1 MLSQKKIAVLM
12 GGPGSE
18 RQVSLV
24 SGNAVLKALLGLGLD
39 AVAVDVTGTV
49 INLPPGTDLA
59 FNVIHGTFGEDGELQ
74 TQLEKLGVPYTG
86 AGVESSRRAFD
97 KNIAKQCFIA
107 AGVPTPAAET
117 IDLKKG
123 ERPSMP
129 LPYVVKSPCQ
139 GSSVG
144 VYICKTGDEVEA
156 ALKDVRQYGDT
167 ALIEQYIKG
176 RELTVAVINDRAHP
190 IVEIVAPGGVYDMAS
205 KYPWLSGSQGSQYFC
220 PAELD
225 AETTRRVQEAGLA
238 GHRALGAEIYSRVD
252 VLLDADGNPFVI
264 EANTIP
270 GMTETSLLP
279 KAAAA
284 AGISFPNLCL
294 TIAEQSYQLRE
305 TRNRKPE
312 SR

>member
-1 MLSQKKIAVLM
+1 MLSDKKIAVLM

-18 RQVSLV
+18 REVSLA
-24 SGNAVLKALLGLGLD
+24 SGKAVLKALLGLGLD
-39 AVAVDVTGTV
+39 ATGVDVTDTT
-49 INLPPGTDLA
+49 INLPAGTDLA
-59 FNVIHGTFGEDGELQ
+59 FNVIHGTFGEDGQLQ
-74 TQLEKLGVPYTG
+74 TALEKLGVPYTG

-97 KNIAKQCFIA
+97 KNIAKQFFIE

-117 IDLKKG
+117 IDLAKS

-144 VYICKTGDEVEA
+144 VYICKTSDEAAA
-156 ALKDVRQYGDT
+156 ALKNVRQYGDT

-176 RELTVAVINDRAHP
+176 RELTVAVIGYRAYP

-205 KYPWLSGSQGSQYFC
+205 KYPWLSGAQGSQYFC
-220 PAELD
+220 PAALD
-225 AETTRRVQEAGLA
+225 DETTRRVQEAGLA

-252 VLLDADGNPFVI
+252 VLLDADDNPYVI

-284 AGISFPNLCL
+284 AGISFPDLCL
-294 TIAEQSYQLRE
+294 TIAEQSYLLRK
-305 TRNRKPE
+305 TKN
-312 SR
+312 

>member
-1 MLSQKKIAVLM
+1 MLSDKKIAVLM

-18 RQVSLV
+18 REISLA
-24 SGNAVLKALLGLGLD
+24 SGKAVLKALLGLGLD
-39 AVAVDVTGTV
+39 ATGVDVTGTT
-49 INLPPGTDLA
+49 IDLPAGTDLA
-59 FNVIHGTFGEDGELQ
+59 FNVIHGTFGEDGQLQ
-74 TQLEKLGVPYTG
+74 TALENLGVPYTG
-86 AGVESSRRAFD
+86 AGAESSRRAFD

-117 IDLKKG
+117 IDLNKS

-144 VYICKTGDEVEA
+144 VYICKTSDEAEA
-156 ALKDVRQYGDT
+156 ALKNVREYGDT

-176 RELTVAVINDRAHP
+176 RELTVAVIGDKAYP

-205 KYPWLSGSQGSQYFC
+205 KYPWLSGAQGSQYFC
-220 PAELD
+220 PAALD
-225 AETTRRVQEAGLA
+225 DETTRRVQEAGLA

-252 VLLDADGNPFVI
+252 VLLDVEGNPHVI

-284 AGISFPNLCL
+284 AGIDFPTLCL
-294 TIAEQSYQLRE
+294 TIAEQSYLLRKTE
-305 TRNRKPE
+305 T
-312 SR
+312 

>member
-1 MLSQKKIAVLM
+1 M

-18 RQVSLV
+18 REVSLA
-24 SGNAVLKALLGLGLD
+24 SGKAVLKALQGLGLD
-39 AVAVDVTGTV
+39 AVGVDVTGTSV
-49 INLPPGTDLA
+49 DLPPGTDLA
-59 FNVIHGTFGEDGELQ
+59 FNVIHGTFGEDGQLQ
-74 TQLEKLGVPYTG
+74 QILEKIGVPYTG

-117 IDLKKG
+117 IDLDKG

-144 VYICKTGDEVEA
+144 VYICKTQAEAGA
-156 ALKDVRQYGDT
+156 ALQNVRQYGST
-167 ALIEQYIKG
+167 ALIEQYVNG
-176 RELTVAVINDRAHP
+176 RELTVAVIGDRAYP
-190 IVEIVAPGGVYDMAS
+190 IVEIVAPGGVYDMAN
-205 KYPWLSGSQGSQYFC
+205 KYPWLSGAQGSQYFC
-220 PAELD
+220 PAELND
-225 AETTRRVQEAGLA
+225 ETTRRVQEAGLA
-238 GHRALGAEIYSRVD
+238 GHRALGVEIYSRVD
-252 VLLDADGNPFVI
+252 VLLDAQGNPYVI

-284 AGISFPNLCL
+284 AGMDFPTLCL
-294 TIAEQSYQLRE
+294 TIAEQSYRLRDARNQIPE
-305 TRNRKPE
+305 TR
-312 SR
+312 

>member
-1 MLSQKKIAVLM
+1 MLSDKKIAVLM

-18 RQVSLV
+18 REVSLA
-24 SGNAVLKALLGLGLD
+24 SGKAVLKALLGLGLD
-39 AVAVDVTGTV
+39 ATGVDVTGTT
-49 INLPPGTDLA
+49 IDLPAGTDLA
-59 FNVIHGTFGEDGELQ
+59 FNVIHGTFGEDGQLQ
-74 TQLEKLGVPYTG
+74 TALEKLGVPYTG
-86 AGVESSRRAFD
+86 AGIESSKRAFD

-117 IDLKKG
+117 IDLNKN

-144 VYICKTGDEVEA
+144 VYICKTDDEASA
-156 ALKDVRQYGDT
+156 ALKNVREYGDT

-176 RELTVAVINDRAHP
+176 RELTVAVIGDRAYP

-205 KYPWLSGSQGSQYFC
+205 KYPWLSGAQGSQYFC
-220 PAELD
+220 PAALD
-225 AETTRRVQEAGLA
+225 DETTRRVQEAGLA

-252 VLLDADGNPFVI
+252 VLLDAEGNPFVI

-284 AGISFPNLCL
+284 AGISFPELCL
-294 TIAEQSYQLRE
+294 LIAEQSYLLRK
-305 TRNRKPE
+305 TKN
-312 SR
+312 

>member
-1 MLSQKKIAVLM
+1 MLSHKKIAVLM

-18 RQVSLV
+18 REVSLA
-24 SGNAVLKALLGLGLD
+24 SGKAVFKALQGLGLD
-39 AVAVDVTGTV
+39 AVGVDVSGTSV
-49 INLPPGTDLA
+49 DLPPGTALA
-59 FNVIHGTFGEDGELQ
+59 FNVIHGTFGEDGQLQ
-74 TQLEKLGVPYTG
+74 QILEKTGVPYTG

-117 IDLKKG
+117 IDLDKG

-144 VYICKTGDEVEA
+144 VYICKTQAEAEA
-156 ALKDVRQYGDT
+156 ALQNVRQYGST
-167 ALIEQYIKG
+167 ALIEQYVNG
-176 RELTVAVINDRAHP
+176 RELTVAVIGDRAYP
-190 IVEIVAPGGVYDMAS
+190 IVEIVAPGGVYDMAN
-205 KYPWLSGSQGSQYFC
+205 KYPWLSGAQGSQYFC
-220 PAELD
+220 PAKLD
-225 AETTRRVQEAGLA
+225 DETTRRVQEAGLA
-238 GHRALGAEIYSRVD
+238 GHRALGVEIYSRVD
-252 VLLDADGNPFVI
+252 VLLDAQGNPYVI

-284 AGISFPNLCL
+284 TGMDFPTLCL

-305 TRNRKPE
+305 TR
-312 SR
+312 

>member
-1 MLSQKKIAVLM
+1 MLSDKKIAVLM

-18 RQVSLV
+18 REVSLV
-24 SGNAVLKALLGLGLD
+24 SGKAVLKALLGLGLD
-39 AVAVDVTGTV
+39 ATGVNVTGTT
-49 INLPPGTDLA
+49 IDLPAGTDLA
-59 FNVIHGTFGEDGELQ
+59 FNVIHGTFGEDGQLQ
-74 TQLEKLGVPYTG
+74 TALEKLGVPYTG
-86 AGVESSRRAFD
+86 AGIESSKRAFD

-117 IDLKKG
+117 IDLNKN

-144 VYICKTGDEVEA
+144 VYICKTDDEAAA
-156 ALKDVRQYGDT
+156 ALKNVREYGDT

-176 RELTVAVINDRAHP
+176 RELTVAVIGDRAYP

-205 KYPWLSGSQGSQYFC
+205 KYPWLSGAQGSQYFC
-220 PAELD
+220 PAALD
-225 AETTRRVQEAGLA
+225 DETTRRVQEAGLA

-252 VLLDADGNPFVI
+252 VLLDAEGNPFVI

-284 AGISFPNLCL
+284 AGISFPDLCL
-294 TIAEQSYQLRE
+294 LIAEQSYLLRKM
-305 TRNRKPE
+305 NN
-312 SR
+312 

>member
-1 MLSQKKIAVLM
+1 MLSHKKIAVLM

-18 RQVSLV
+18 REVSLA
-24 SGNAVLKALLGLGLD
+24 SGKAVFKALQGLGLD
-39 AVAVDVTGTV
+39 AVGVDVSGTSV
-49 INLPPGTDLA
+49 DLPPGTALA
-59 FNVIHGTFGEDGELQ
+59 FNVIHGTFGEDGQLQ
-74 TQLEKLGVPYTG
+74 QILEKTGVPYTG

-117 IDLKKG
+117 IDLDKG
-123 ERPSMP
+123 EQPSMP

-144 VYICKTGDEVEA
+144 VYICKTQAEAEA
-156 ALKDVRQYGDT
+156 ALQNVRQYGST
-167 ALIEQYIKG
+167 ALIEQYVNG
-176 RELTVAVINDRAHP
+176 RELTVAVIGDRAYP
-190 IVEIVAPGGVYDMAS
+190 IVEIVAPGGVYDMAN
-205 KYPWLSGSQGSQYFC
+205 KYPWLSGAQGSQYFC
-220 PAELD
+220 PAKLD
-225 AETTRRVQEAGLA
+225 DETTRRVQEAGLA
-238 GHRALGAEIYSRVD
+238 GHRALGVEIYSRVD
-252 VLLDADGNPFVI
+252 VLLDAQGNPYVI

-284 AGISFPNLCL
+284 TGMDFPTLCL

-305 TRNRKPE
+305 TR
-312 SR
+312 

>member
-18 RQVSLV
+18 RQVSLA
-24 SGNAVLKALLGLGLD
+24 SGKAVLKALLGLGLD
-39 AVAVDVTGTV
+39 ATGVDVTGTV
-49 INLPPGTDLA
+49 INLPVGTDLA
-59 FNVIHGTFGEDGELQ
+59 FNVIHGTFGEDGQLQ
-74 TQLEKLGVPYTG
+74 SALEKLGVPYTG

-97 KNIAKQCFIA
+97 KNIAKQFFIES
-107 AGVPTPAAET
+107 GVPTPAAET
-117 IDLKKG
+117 IDLNKG

-144 VYICKTGDEVEA
+144 VYICKTGDEAEA
-156 ALKDVRQYGDT
+156 ALKNVSEYGDT

-176 RELTVAVINDRAHP
+176 RELTVAVIGDRAYP

-205 KYPWLSGSQGSQYFC
+205 KYPWLSGAQGSQYFC
-220 PAELD
+220 PAALD
-225 AETTRRVQEAGLA
+225 DETTRRVQEAGLV

-252 VLLDADGNPFVI
+252 VLLDADDNPYVI

-284 AGISFPNLCL
+284 AGISFPDLCL
-294 TIAEQSYQLRE
+294 TIAEQSYLLRK
-305 TRNRKPE
+305 TKN
-312 SR
+312 